1 MSILDFSYKS
11 INIQGDYSFNKTSLL
26 KYPYLYT
33 ISGNSVY
40 KLNVITGISEV
51 YANIDYSKLAKPYS
65 SSLSDYLPQLFGS
78 LKNINTDKFYFIIR
92 VRDEQYDYSYYLCSF
107 DLNTLQVNNH
117 QKLSS
122 LYVLYTNSTVYGM
135 SSTIKQIDNDNLRIY
150 HYWAYMQANA
160 GSSGYRYSCYEVFN
174 YNITTDVLARIIST
188 NESTRQSTA
197 LPYQVNTMNPQIF
210 NDSNEQFF
218 YGQKY
223 QNGSTNSSIGFS
235 KVTPPSNG
243 TTLNNSA
250 YYYTGMFEYG
260 DYYYIIGGSKGS
272 SANTDLIK
280 VNKNSMVSEKIGDIS
295 ITSTPPSVSQ
305 YENIVVF
312 INNSSRYLL
321 IEFPLEDNKKLT
333 LEELLSHTANAIRT
347 KKGTTEKINAQDFAS
362 EIENLPSG
370 AELNIHYGTTT
381 PSDTTKL
388 WVKRDITPSKVS
400 MSSEVNGEGTEK
412 IETLSTTLPSGLY
425 AMGCAAVGTKI
436 YLFGGYD
443 SSGTSHDTIQMF
455 DTTNNTLTTLS
466 AKLPEAMAY
475 LTCTAVGTKIYLF
488 KSASIYIFNTLTNTI
503 STSSKN
509 LPISVSMPTSTAVG
523 EKIYIFSGT
532 TKIYIYD
539 TIANSVSTSNLTFSV
554 SMSYTSA
561 VAVGEKI
568 YLFGGQTTSGLNTI
582 QVLDTTANTLTTSSA
597 TLLYA
602 MRELKGAA
610 VGTKIYLFGGYVSTY
625 VNIIQVFDTETE
637 TLSKSNKT
645 LPTTVSQVGCAAV
658 GEKIYLFG
666 GQTTGVK
673 LDTINLFSI
682 IKDLDLTSNNLLLHS
697 KDIGT
702 FKLLNSDTL
711 DIEVKVGDCY
721 YGNSNNKGEQVKIAV
736 YKDSTWTELN

>member
-312 INNSSRYLL
+312 INDSSRYLL

-333 LEELLSHTANAIRT
+333 LEELLSHTANAIRS
-347 KKGTTEKINAQDFAS
+347 KKGISTKINAQDFPK
-362 EIENLPSG
+362 EIENIDIGVIPSG
-370 AELNIHYGTTT
+370 TLEITSNGEQDVTNYAKVNVNVESSGGVDEDTIYTELLNGSYGSEQTVNITLRASNGGLNEQTEVAVKFGSQ
-381 PSDTTKL
+381 PSDDSDT
-388 WVKRDITPSKVS
+388 DYYAF
-400 MSSEVNGEGTEK
+400 EGSA
-412 IETLSTTLPSGLY
+412 L
-425 AMGCAAVGTKI
+425 
-436 YLFGGYD
+436 YD
-443 SSGTSHDTIQMF
+443 SKNDT
-455 DTTNNTLTTLS
+455 
-466 AKLPEAMAY
+466 Y
-475 LTCTAVGTKIYLF
+475 Y
-488 KSASIYIFNTLTNTI
+488 
-503 STSSKN
+503 
-509 LPISVSMPTSTAVG
+509 
-523 EKIYIFSGT
+523 
-532 TKIYIYD
+532 
-539 TIANSVSTSNLTFSV
+539 
-554 SMSYTSA
+554 
-561 VAVGEKI
+561 
-568 YLFGGQTTSGLNTI
+568 
-582 QVLDTTANTLTTSSA
+582 TTADN
-597 TLLYA
+597 
-602 MRELKGAA
+602 LKIDVAPVA
-610 VGTKIYLFGGYVSTY
+610 YIW
-625 VNIIQVFDTETE
+625 QR
-637 TLSKSNKT
+637 
-645 LPTTVSQVGCAAV
+645 
-658 GEKIYLFG
+658 
-666 GQTTGVK
+666 
-673 LDTINLFSI
+673 
-682 IKDLDLTSNNLLLHS
+682 KD
-697 KDIGT
+697 
-702 FKLLNSDTL
+702 DTL
-711 DIEVKVGDCY
+711 AGYSLNGMVFFAGVGYANATKVDLKDGDI
-721 YGNSNNKGEQVKIAV
+721 ITLR
-736 YKDSTWTELN
+736 STGLD

>member
-107 DLNTLQVNNH
+107 DLNTFQVNNH

-122 LYVLYTNSTVYGM
+122 LDVLYTNSTVYGM

-150 HYWAYMQANA
+150 HYWAYLDA
-160 GSSGYRYSCYEVFN
+160 GTASTGNRYSYYEVFN
-174 YNITTDVLARIIST
+174 YNINTKTLEKIMST
-188 NESTRQSTA
+188 YEHSRQSTA
-197 LPYQVNTMNPQIF
+197 LSYQVNTMNPQIF

-235 KVTPPSNG
+235 KVKPPTNG

-260 DYYYIIGGSKGS
+260 DYYYIIGGSKGD

-312 INNSSRYLL
+312 INDSSRYLL

-333 LEELLSHTANAIRT
+333 LEELLSHTANAIRS
-347 KKGTTEKINAQDFAS
+347 KKGTTEPINAQDFPK
-362 EIENLPSG
+362 EIENLQTGGVDEDTLYTELLNG
-370 AELNIHYGTTT
+370 AYG
-381 PSDTTKL
+381 SDSLALISFT
-388 WVKRDITPSKVS
+388 I
-400 MSSEVNGEGTEK
+400 
-412 IETLSTTLPSGLY
+412 
-425 AMGCAAVGTKI
+425 
-436 YLFGGYD
+436 
-443 SSGTSHDTIQMF
+443 SGTSYQAEDGMTWEEWSNSDYNINKKYGFNGPMIMHLMDSSNMNYYVCDTAQNCVTQQDVIEA
-455 DTTNNTLTTLS
+455 NGVYNT
-466 AKLPEAMAY
+466 K
-475 LTCTAVGTKIYLF
+475 
-488 KSASIYIFNTLTNTI
+488 
-503 STSSKN
+503 
-509 LPISVSMPTSTAVG
+509 
-523 EKIYIFSGT
+523 
-532 TKIYIYD
+532 
-539 TIANSVSTSNLTFSV
+539 
-554 SMSYTSA
+554 
-561 VAVGEKI
+561 
-568 YLFGGQTTSGLNTI
+568 
-582 QVLDTTANTLTTSSA
+582 
-597 TLLYA
+597 
-602 MRELKGAA
+602 
-610 VGTKIYLFGGYVSTY
+610 Y
-625 VNIIQVFDTETE
+625 VN
-637 TLSKSNKT
+637 
-645 LPTTVSQVGCAAV
+645 PVG
-658 GEKIYLFG
+658 GEI
-666 GQTTGVK
+666 
-673 LDTINLFSI
+673 D
-682 IKDLDLTSNNLLLHS
+682 
-697 KDIGT
+697 
-702 FKLLNSDTL
+702 
-711 DIEVKVGDCY
+711 
-721 YGNSNNKGEQVKIAV
+721 
-736 YKDSTWTELN
+736 